1 MTDPGIPVFDT
12 DHFADVC
19 GDDPGFQ
26 REIIGDFLSQFDSRL
41 NDITLAVGL
50 RDPVAV
56 RQAAHALRGSAA
68 SLGARALAE
77 ASDRIEALGRA
88 QALDGAPAALQQVLD
103 EAGRLREALAAHL
116 RERAA

>member
-1 MTDPGIPVFDT
+1 MEPGIPVFDT

-19 GDDPGFQ
+19 GDDFEFQ
-26 REIIGDFLSQFDSRL
+26 REIIGDFLSQFGSRL
-41 NDITLAVGL
+41 DAIALAVGL

-56 RQAAHALRGSAA
+56 RQAAHALKGSAA

-77 ASDRIEALGRA
+77 AADRIELLGRA
-88 QALDGAPAALQQVLD
+88 QALEDSPAALQRVLD
-103 EAGRLREALAAHL
+103 EAARLREALAAHL